1 VSDVFQIQLP
11 DGRVVGIQAGSP
23 QEAAQGARNIVA
35 REKGEKTGKE
45 ASGLG
50 FVDNL
55 ARQAANGV
63 TFGYADEITAALD
76 AATHGLLGR
85 GAPGEN
91 FSDRYGQNLAATRG
105 QDKSFSEQNPISAGA
120 ANIAGNIATSVAA
133 LPAAATAMGPSLL
146 GNAVKMGAVGGGLGA
161 AQGFG
166 EGEGGFT
173 DRSTQ
178 AALQGALGAG
188 AGAAIPFV
196 GAAASR
202 ALETAPGRYVSEQI
216 VAPAAR
222 VVGGLFKG
230 GIPAQSLSA
239 AAPDGA
245 AGAGNFISNAA
256 DAVVA
261 KTGNVA
267 ERGAIDRLAT
277 ALQRSGTSSSQIEA
291 RLARMGEGATLA
303 DTEQQFLREA
313 RRANTLPGETS
324 TYAKNVLEARDRA
337 APRRLTSAF
346 EGSESPPSTFALRG
360 DGQAFDQN
368 LRAVGQKVYGDMADA
383 GLRQSPE
390 LMAIYENPAVAQA
403 IDRVMT
409 AEKATRIGTDRAPAS
424 PVEIMHK
431 VKQAIWDLGFD
442 KETARPGPMASWYR
456 DLGTQYMDRLKA
468 ANPKLAEA
476 DALYSQAASL
486 PEHFDAGR
494 AFLASGTT
502 EKGMNSSAPG
512 LAELLSGANTQ
523 QQAAVRAGSTN
534 TVRDLTSGRNAI
546 NQARSLARD
555 VTNGSEIQARLT
567 QIYGPDQAREIMR
580 RAETE
585 GIFAN
590 TSNELLKG
598 SKTAEKLSEVMD
610 TGNAGFRVTPGG
622 VTPRFFERLMD
633 IPEMLLKPNE
643 AVRNQIGQMTLNA
656 DSAETRRILALAEEL
671 LKKRAGGA
679 SGRVGAAAGLAETLM
694 GP

>member
-1 VSDVFQIQLP
+1 MSEVFQIQLP

-23 QEAAQGARNIVA
+23 EEAAQGARNIVA

-50 FVDNL
+50 YVDNL
-55 ARQAANGV
+55 ARQAANGI
-63 TFGYADEITAALD
+63 TFGYGDEITSALD
-76 AATHGLLGR
+76 AATHGLFGR

-91 FSDRYGQNLAATRG
+91 FSDRYSQNLAATRG
-105 QDKSFSEQNPISAGA
+105 QDKAFAEQNPIAAGT

-133 LPAAATAMGPSLL
+133 LPAAATAVGPSLL
-146 GNAVKMGAVGGGLGA
+146 GNAAKMAAVGGGLGA

-166 EGEGGFT
+166 EGEGGFGE
-173 DRSTQ
+173 RAGNAVVQ
-178 AALQGALGAG
+178 GGFGAA
-188 AGAAIPFV
+188 AGAALPFV
-196 GAAASR
+196 GAAASK
-202 ALETAPGRYVSEQI
+202 AMETAPGRYVSEQVI
-216 VAPAAR
+216 APAAR
-222 VVGGLFKG
+222 HIGGLFKG

-239 AAPDGA
+239 AAPDGT
-245 AGAGNFISNAA
+245 AGTGNFISALA
-256 DAVVA
+256 DSVVA

-267 ERGAIDRLAT
+267 ERGAIERLAT
-277 ALQRSGTSSSQIEA
+277 ALQRSGMEPAQIEA
-291 RLARMGEGATLA
+291 RLGRLGEGATLA

-324 TYAKNVLEARDRA
+324 SYAKTILETRDRA
-337 APRRLTSAF
+337 APGRVQAAF
-346 EGSESPPSTFALRG
+346 EGGESPPSTFALRG
-360 DGQAFDQN
+360 EGQAFDQN
-368 LRAVGQKVYGDMADA
+368 LRAVGQKVYGEMTDA

-424 PVEIMHK
+424 PIEIMHK

-456 DLGTQYMDRLKA
+456 DLGTQYMNRLKA

-502 EKGMNSSAPG
+502 EKGMNSSAPA
-512 LAELLSGANTQ
+512 LADLLAGANTQ

-546 NQARSLARD
+546 NQARSLSRD
-555 VTNGSEIQARLT
+555 ISGGTEIQARLAE
-567 QIYGPDQAREIMR
+567 IYGPEQARAILR

-585 GIFAN
+585 GTFAN
-590 TSNELLKG
+590 TSNELLRG
-598 SKTAEKLSEVMD
+598 SKTADKLAEALD
-610 TGNAGFRVTPGG
+610 TGNAGFRVSPGG

-633 IPEMLLKPNE
+633 IPEMLMKPNE
-643 AVRNQIGQMTLNA
+643 AVRNKIGQMTLNTDEA
-656 DSAETRRILALAEEL
+656 ANRRALALVQEL
-671 LKKRAGGA
+671 LRNRAQGSSSRA
-679 SGRVGAAAGLAETLM
+679 GAAAGLADALA
-694 GP
+694 GQ